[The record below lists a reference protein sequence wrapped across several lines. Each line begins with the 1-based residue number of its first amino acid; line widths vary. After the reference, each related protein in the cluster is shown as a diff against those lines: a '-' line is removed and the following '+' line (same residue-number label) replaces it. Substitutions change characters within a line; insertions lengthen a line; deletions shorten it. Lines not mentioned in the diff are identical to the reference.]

1 MRLFLTACFI
11 ALFFVQCSPRPEGN
25 YRTSKDIA
33 DAVKSGDHIP
43 NVCTGDECCSEHK
56 SCTRICDQ
64 MFYKSE
70 SKIRKKC
77 RVLPR
82 DVVQRLSELMIVL
95 KSPLHDDLEY
105 LDLSEDFRLLLALD
119 YQVWARTIQT
129 YTLDDAREFLVWA
142 SSSRRLVEEL
152 LKLKVEAR
160 NELMYELL
168 ASAGGRDRPGPVE
181 EGLSQKI
188 SFDQSL
194 FQLLIS
200 YANYDMLQITHDMI
214 REDLC
219 SVQYGGDS
227 QTELCILR
235 IYCKEK
241 TNRDDVYVHSED
253 LRNAIARNVR
263 DEELFNYVKKH
274 ILNAGLVRVRF
285 TEPIMN
291 NQVCFV
297 ACNDSNRGC
306 E

>member
-11 ALFFVQCSPRPEGN
+11 ALFFVQCSPRPEGD

-77 RVLPR
+77 RALPR
-82 DVVQRLSELMIVL
+82 DAVQRLDELMIVL
-95 KSPLHDDLEY
+95 KSPLQDDLKY

-119 YQVWARTIQT
+119 YQVWARTIQA
-129 YTLDDAREFLVWA
+129 YTVDDAREFLVWA
-142 SSSRRLVEEL
+142 SGSRRLVEEL
-152 LKLKVEAR
+152 LKLKIEAR
-160 NELMYELL
+160 NELIYELL

-181 EGLSQKI
+181 EGLSRKI

-200 YANYDMLQITHDMI
+200 YANYDMLQVTHDMI

-263 DEELFNYVKKH
+263 DEELFNYVEKQ
-274 ILNAGLVRVRF
+274 ILNAGLGVRF